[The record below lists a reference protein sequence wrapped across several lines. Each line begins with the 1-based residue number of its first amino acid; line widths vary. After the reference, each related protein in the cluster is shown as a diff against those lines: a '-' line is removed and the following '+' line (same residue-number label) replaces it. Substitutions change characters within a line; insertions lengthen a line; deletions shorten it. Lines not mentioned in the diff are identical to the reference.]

1 MKTAKI
7 ILTNIKDPDGW
18 QELAEALGL
27 SANARKKFF
36 EFGEYAS
43 IEIVVDADCNIVG
56 GRILKI

>member
-27 SANARKKFF
+27 SANARKKF
-36 EFGEYAS
+36 GEYAS